1 MNMTQL
7 FDLAL
12 CGYAAAFICAMI
24 NLFFKSKYLD
34 WVVNGLLGAAN
45 VTQLAYIIWRWM
57 EAGRPPFSNMFE
69 SLFVF
74 AWATVIIYLVIRLRL
89 RMPVAGATVL
99 GAASALMA
107 TVILAYA
114 SAFESNIEPLVPALR
129 SNWLTFHVL
138 TCFMGYAGF
147 AISFVAAIAYL
158 IGFLLPGPSGGKQRG
173 VMMESIM
180 GQTVAFGFIFLT
192 IGIISGA
199 VWANSAWGTY
209 WSWDPKETWSLIT
222 WFVYAAFLHCRYIR
236 GWSGVRAA
244 WISIAG
250 FLAVLFTYFGVNFL
264 LPGLHSYA

>member
-1 MNMTQL
+1 MTMTQL

-12 CGYAAAFICAMI
+12 CGYTVALICAMM
-24 NLFFKSKYLD
+24 NLFFRRKYLD
-34 WVVNGLLGAAN
+34 WAVNGLLGVGN
-45 VTQLAYIIWRWM
+45 VTQLAYIIWRWL

-89 RMPVAGATVL
+89 RMPIAGSTVL
-99 GAASALMA
+99 GVATALIT

-147 AISFVAAIAYL
+147 AISFIAAISYL
-158 IGFLLPGPSGGKQRG
+158 IALRLGGTQGNQSG
-173 VMMESIM
+173 VMMETIM
-180 GQTVAFGFIFLT
+180 GRTVAFGFIFLT

-209 WSWDPKETWSLIT
+209 WSWDPKETWSLVT
-222 WFVYAAFLHCRYIR
+222 WLVYAAFLHCRYMR

-244 WISIAG
+244 WISIVG

-264 LPGLHSYA
+264 LSGLHSYAR